1 MIKFDNY
8 VEELGEV
15 LKKFNIEDL
24 DAFLEKYKETQ
35 DEEINDKWKKAPS
48 IFKEMVMCIM
58 ILNRID
64 MPKDL
69 KEKAQKRL
77 NEIKGEQR

>member
-8 VEELGEV
+8 VEELGQV

-24 DAFLEKYKETQ
+24 DAFLEKYKENQ
-35 DEEINDKWKKAPS
+35 DEEINEKWKKAPS
-48 IFKEMVMCIM
+48 IFKEMVVCKM
-58 ILNRID
+58 ILNHID

-69 KEKAQKRL
+69 KERAKKRL
-77 NEIKGEQR
+77 SEIRE